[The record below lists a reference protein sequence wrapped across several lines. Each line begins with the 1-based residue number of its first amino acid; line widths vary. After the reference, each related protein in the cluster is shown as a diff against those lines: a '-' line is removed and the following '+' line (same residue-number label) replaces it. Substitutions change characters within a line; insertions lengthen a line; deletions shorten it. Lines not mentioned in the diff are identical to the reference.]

1 MADRAQ
7 KRINR
12 DYMDM
17 VKSTDELA
25 KNGVYFHV
33 NEEDMMNVYAMFVGC
48 EKTPYHHG
56 FYFIKFTYPSTYPMD
71 PPKAFYATQGQVF
84 GRGFRFNPNLY
95 VCGKVCLS
103 MLGTWSGPGWMPVNT
118 IINVFMAVQALVLND
133 YPIKNEPGYASHS
146 DKSPEVANYNRV
158 VEYANIKVGILEMM
172 EKPPKEFEAFKPVM
186 EKYFVEHF
194 SSIVENVNQ
203 YKELVAKN
211 KGMVSCSYAHVN
223 GTCDYDVLLARLH
236 EKYEKLTGSAA
247 AAIAAPTPTPASED
261 VSEKKDSPKKKSAKA
276 TKSSSIEA
284 AIESGSQSSFGMASP
299 AVAPGAAAGEAASS
313 KFSFSA
319 SPGAAAVPNSVF
331 KIKAEY
337 GIDIDPEI
345 LAALGDD
352 PEAIQ
357 AAILMAKGM

>member
-17 VKSTDELA
+17 VKSADELA

-95 VCGKVCLS
+95 TCGKVCLS

-133 YPIKNEPGYASHS
+133 YPIKNEPGYANHS

-211 KGMVSCSYAHVN
+211 KGMVSCSYAHVS
-223 GTCDYDVLLARLH
+223 GTCDYDALLTQLH
-236 EKYEKLTGSAA
+236 EKYKKLTGREAA
-247 AAIAAPTPTPASED
+247 VAAPTPVPASED
-261 VSEKKDSPKKKSAKA
+261 VPEKKDSPKKKSAKA
-276 TKSSSIEA
+276 SKVSSFEAAIEA
-284 AIESGSQSSFGMASP
+284 AIESGSQCGFGMSSSAAASG
-299 AVAPGAAAGEAASS
+299 AGAAAAGPPAST
-313 KFSFSA
+313 
-319 SPGAAAVPNSVF
+319 AVPNSVF

-357 AAILMAKGM
+357 AAILMAKSM

>member
-17 VKSTDELA
+17 VKSADELA

-33 NEEDMMNVYAMFVGC
+33 NEDDMMHVYAMFVGR

-71 PPKAFYATQGQVF
+71 PPKAHYATQGQIF

-95 VCGKVCLS
+95 TCGKVCLS

-133 YPIKNEPGYASHS
+133 YPVKNEPGYSNHS

-172 EKPPKEFEAFKPVM
+172 ENPPKDFAVFKPVM
-186 EKYFVEHF
+186 EKYFVENYV
-194 SSIVENVNQ
+194 SIVENVKQ
-203 YKELVAKN
+203 YQEIVSKS
-211 KGMVSCSYAHVN
+211 KGMVSCSYAHVS
-223 GTCDYDVLLARLH
+223 GTCDYDVLL
-236 EKYEKLTGSAA
+236 EKLQKKFDALGGSSSSGASVPSTS
-247 AAIAAPTPTPASED
+247 IEAPLPAPPSTPAAE
-261 VSEKKDSPKKKSAKA
+261 EKVPKKSAKG
-276 TKSSSIEA
+276 TKPAPAAPPAPHAPSSPPA
-284 AIESGSQSSFGMASP
+284 PFAPFGSAGSSDT
-299 AVAPGAAAGEAASS
+299 
-313 KFSFSA
+313 
-319 SPGAAAVPNSVF
+319 VF
-331 KIKAEY
+331 KMAQEY
-337 GIDIDPEI
+337 GVELDPEI
-345 LAALGDD
+345 IIALGND
-352 PEAIQ
+352 PEALQ
-357 AAILMAKGM
+357 AAILMAKST